1 MPEFSLEKA
10 LVLSAKRL
18 GERSWILSLFS
29 REQGRILGVYQ
40 KKQPPETGVFVTGR
54 WRARLAEQLG
64 NLYLEESNPFVV
76 RYLDDYRRL
85 ACISSLC
92 ALLDDFLPERQS
104 FADLYDSVCHFFEQF
119 DEDTFLKN
127 YVLLER
133 DLLSDIGF
141 GLDTSSCAGGGDAR
155 DLAYISP
162 KTGRAVSREKGK
174 PYHNKLLILPKFLWT
189 DSGATNEDIQNGL
202 ILIGYFL
209 TQHSPKHR
217 LPITRQSLLPR

>member
-10 LVLSAKRL
+10 LVLSARRL

-54 WRARLAEQLG
+54 WRARLSEQLG
-64 NLYLEESNPFVV
+64 NFYLEENEPFVA
-76 RYLDDYRRL
+76 RYLDDRQRL

-104 FADLYDSVCHFFEQF
+104 FTDLYDSVVLFFKKL
-119 DEDTFLKN
+119 DEDSFLKN

-133 DLLSDIGF
+133 DLLSDVGF
-141 GLDTSSCAGGGDAR
+141 GLDTSACAGGGDAK

-174 PYHNKLLILPKFLWT
+174 PYHNKLLVLPRFFWT
-189 DSGATNEDIQNGL
+189 DSKAQDDDIQNGL
-202 ILIGYFL
+202 KLTGYFL
-209 TQHSPKHR
+209 LQHSPKHR
-217 LPITRQSLLPR
+217 LPITRQSLCLG